1 MASYEVALGRVNEVA
16 ALASKNLQTQW
27 ISIHEAVGKV
37 VAKTLYSPVATPKH
51 DTSAMD
57 GYAVPS
63 SATRHA
69 SIDHPVVLEVRGTIA
84 AGDDPERRESHIDS
98 STLPCLEIMTGGVF
112 PTKRISGHELDACIK
127 IEETSTVADAT
138 KARGRLIKLTR
149 SVTAGEHKRIAGDD
163 VTDGAT
169 LLEPGTTVQPQ
180 HILVLASL
188 AVTEVCVW
196 TQPRIGLWSS
206 GKEIATIG
214 PGHIPDANGPYLT
227 AALAEA
233 GAHVS
238 FLGTLPDDACKMA
251 TQLRR
256 AAESEHFD
264 LLVTT
269 GGVSVGKFD
278 FLSPSLRSLGAAIEF
293 HGLRIRPG
301 HPVLFG
307 TIPSRG
313 AHSVPILG
321 LPGNPG
327 AAAACFQF
335 LVRPFI
341 KCLLGKPPEKPV
353 IAKLLSRRLEQDQLG
368 NISDCTSSRTLFKH
382 GKLRQT
388 PEGGFLV
395 EMSKEQSPAK
405 LAPYLDANCWIQLD
419 EGKEL
424 DEEELHVAFSRKKGN
439 TKRSAA
445 RCPQYYRPHLCLSAH
460 APSAKADFDL
470 SHLGRSE
477 VTFLVPPSE
486 PRLKTYDL
494 NSRHCINHAPF
505 DGKFTNSFANTSLHL
520 SFTDFE
526 KPLDVGS
533 RGLRDT
539 LAVLVKSLVSVDDGG
554 DHIGDLDVL
563 SMFNR
568 RRLTIACCE
577 HQALEAN
584 SGMARE

>member
-424 DEEELHVAFSRKKGN
+424 DEEELHVACYPFPG
-439 TKRSAA
+439 
-445 RCPQYYRPHLCLSAH
+445 
-460 APSAKADFDL
+460 
-470 SHLGRSE
+470 SE